1 MRHVHDTRFLGSC
14 ARRLGVDRNPLRRRT
29 DRVEAAVR
37 LVIIAL
43 LVIVVPLVAVAAGR
57 QADHLAVNK
66 AQAQRGVEHL
76 VTAVLVQDALPTGVP
91 DPYTNVQM
99 TYVLA
104 RWQPPGRPARTGDVL
119 ATAGARKGST
129 AQIWIN
135 SSGALTEPPPDQRT
149 IAGDVCM
156 AVVVTCLVS
165 MAVLLAIGALTR
177 LTLDRRRMREWESGW
192 RATGPLWS
200 GRRR

>member
-1 MRHVHDTRFLGSC
+1 MHTHKTRFLGSC
-14 ARRLGVDRNPLRRRT
+14 ARRLGVDRNPLRRGT

-37 LVIIAL
+37 LVIIAV
-43 LVIVVPLVAVAAGR
+43 LVVVVPVVAVAAGR
-57 QADHLAVNK
+57 HADHLAVHE
-66 AQAQRGVEHL
+66 AQAQRAADHL
-76 VTAVLVQDALPTGVP
+76 VTAVLLEPAQATGVP

-104 RWQPPGRPARTGDVL
+104 RWQPPGRPARTGDIL

-129 AQIWIN
+129 ARIWI
-135 SSGALTEPPPDQRT
+135 SASGALAQPPPDQRT

-156 AVVVTCLVS
+156 TVIVTCLVS
-165 MAVLLAIGALTR
+165 VAVLLALGTLTR
-177 LTLDRRRMREWESGW
+177 LALDRRRIRGWEAEW

>member
-1 MRHVHDTRFLGSC
+1 MHIHKFLGSC
-14 ARRLGVDRNPLRRRT
+14 ARRLGVDRNPLRRGT

-37 LVIIAL
+37 LIIIAL
-43 LVIVVPLVAVAAGR
+43 LVVVVPVVAVAAGR
-57 QADHLAVNK
+57 LADHRAVRQ
-66 AQAQRGVEHL
+66 AQAQQAADHQ
-76 VTAVLVQDALPTGVP
+76 VTAVLLEPAQATGVP

-104 RWQPPGRPARTGDVL
+104 RWQPPGRPARTGDIL

-129 AQIWIN
+129 AQIWV
-135 SSGALTEPPPDQRT
+135 SASGALAEPPPDHRT

-156 AVVVTCLVS
+156 TVIVTCLVS
-165 MAVLLAIGALTR
+165 VAVLLALGAFTR
-177 LTLDRRRMREWESGW
+177 LALDRRRMRGWEAEW